1 MLKKEFETI
10 AGVHVT
16 PEEYKKI
23 EFVYNWHPSISETE
37 GKMQIATIWNIGGLR
52 LIRDMEES
60 AMHAKAIDDQIR
72 DVKEELVSLERE
84 LTLLKEGQI

>member
-1 MLKKEFETI
+1 MLKKEFEMI

-16 PEEYKKI
+16 PEEYEKI
-23 EFVYNWHPSISETE
+23 EFIYNWHPSISETA

-60 AMHAKAIDDQIR
+60 ARHAKAIDDQIR
-72 DVKEELVSLERE
+72 VEKEELKSLEKE
-84 LTLLKEGQI
+84 LTLLKEGLI